1 MSLAGRMK
9 TLVVDDMDSSR
20 ALVTN
25 ALRSLGI
32 RNVTTVSNAKDAIDH
47 VANNE
52 THLVLSDYNMPGMDG
67 LSLLEHFRKQPS
79 SRKIGFI
86 VVTGRATPGLVARG
100 QTLKMNNMIRK
111 PFTAAQLRECI
122 ERVVGKL

>member
-67 LSLLEHFRKQPS
+67 LSLLEHLRNQPS

-86 VVTGRATPGLVARG
+86 VVTSRATPGLVARG
-100 QTLKMNNMIRK
+100 QTLEMNNMIRK